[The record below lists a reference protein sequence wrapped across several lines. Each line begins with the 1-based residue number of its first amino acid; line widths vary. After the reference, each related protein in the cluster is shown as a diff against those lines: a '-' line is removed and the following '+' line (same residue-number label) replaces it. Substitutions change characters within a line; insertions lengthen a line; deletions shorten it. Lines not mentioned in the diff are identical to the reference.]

1 MDGMRFGRS
10 RRRSALFGLIGLV
23 LVLVAA
29 ACSSDD
35 ESSSSAPAPTT
46 TAAAAPEAPAAPEA
60 AEPETP
66 ATTEAAAAPEAPAA
80 PEAAEPET
88 PATTE
93 AAAEPET
100 PATTEAAAPPPE
112 ENPYVAGN
120 QNCSKTA
127 GITDDEIVVGFIAGF
142 SGPYGFYAQNN
153 ASGLD
158 AYVAEIN
165 SAGGID
171 GRQITVQRMDHEY
184 NPEVAVSRFEELE
197 PDVAFL
203 LSHGTQ
209 PTNQILPLTE
219 DSCMPTVVM
228 GQGGINAL
236 SPNTTIYS
244 TPNAYMALNALEW
257 AATERGAT
265 GKWGIIYQQDVAG
278 DEILTAIRFGVDFLG
293 LDLAAETS
301 FAPGDSNFTAQIRE
315 MRDAGVEWVLLGA
328 FPTPSIQIIGE
339 AVAQGADFQFTG
351 PAVSWGGE
359 VSFSQ
364 ADQTALADQ
373 VGLTQSSYTSGWAAS
388 NDPAL
393 EAAKEI
399 IRRHS
404 DIEGQVP
411 LLGYSGGTLLVEILQ
426 AASNDGDLSRG
437 AIVNAIPKVG
447 EIDLRNLF
455 CGVSFG
461 EPGQPR
467 NPSRSSMIMSIS
479 ADNPPDGYVLEKE
492 CFTGTAAAVFELE
505 QLG

>member
-46 TAAAAPEAPAAPEA
+46 TAAAAPEAPAA
-60 AEPETP
+60 EPETP
-66 ATTEAAAAPEAPAA
+66 ATTEAAAAPEAPVA

-127 GITDDEIVVGFIAGF
+127 GISDDEIVVGFIAGF
-142 SGPYGFYAQNN
+142 SGPFGFYAQNN